1 MKVVHIVQRFHP
13 HIGGAE
19 THVME
24 ICKRLLK
31 RGVEVEVY
39 TADLS
44 DFLPRTQIVQKIPVR
59 RFKSWAPSDN
69 FYFPLPEMWREIRSI
84 RADIIHAH
92 SIHDFPMLA
101 TAIVANREQKLI
113 LTPHYCGYG
122 VSPLTNFLW
131 NLYRPLAGWI
141 LSRADRIISVSHY
154 ETKILKRDFRIHPG
168 KILMIPNGLDIKEL
182 KGVKYEPDPEEI
194 RVLYVGRLVRNKNVD
209 KLIQMIKILLTS
221 SRFNNLKLV
230 IVGDGSFKPKLLK
243 LAKQLGVE
251 RHIEWKEYLSRR
263 DLLHEYSRAK
273 VFILPSQIEAFGIA
287 AAEAIVIGVPTI
299 VAKAGALIEYV
310 KAGLARGI
318 DLPVSGQAIASKV
331 IEVMEDHTD
340 TTSRSKGDYFYSWD
354 EVVERIL
361 IAYRNCLG

>member
-1 MKVVHIVQRFHP
+1 
-13 HIGGAE
+13 
-19 THVME
+19 
-24 ICKRLLK
+24 
-31 RGVEVEVY
+31 
-39 TADLS
+39 
-44 DFLPRTQIVQKIPVR
+44 
-59 RFKSWAPSDN
+59 
-69 FYFPLPEMWREIRSI
+69 
-84 RADIIHAH
+84 
-92 SIHDFPMLA
+92 
-101 TAIVANREQKLI
+101 
-113 LTPHYCGYG
+113 
-122 VSPLTNFLW
+122 
-131 NLYRPLAGWI
+131 
-141 LSRADRIISVSHY
+141 
-154 ETKILKRDFRIHPG
+154 
-168 KILMIPNGLDIKEL
+168 MIPNGLDIKEL